1 MLSQKNSYKIG
12 KYDRNDLPDLLEKD
26 KIELICIFPIW
37 PETFC
42 YTVSEAVACGIP
54 ILATDIGA
62 VGERVRNMEAGW
74 LVPLDE
80 APEHAINIINM
91 LKSKGEI
98 YQKKIESLASKKNK
112 SIKDMCGE
120 YINLYSRE
128 KFECVG
134 NKNITTQFAVEAY
147 MWANKEKLQS
157 FGDFREI
164 MERLESAE
172 QRLQEVTGSVTYKTV
187 LALSGVNIPFRN
199 TIKKFLYRFYGF
211 LK

>member
-1 MLSQKNSYKIG
+1 
-12 KYDRNDLPDLLEKD
+12 
-26 KIELICIFPIW
+26 
-37 PETFC
+37 
-42 YTVSEAVACGIP
+42 
-54 ILATDIGA
+54 
-62 VGERVRNMEAGW
+62 
-74 LVPLDE
+74 
-80 APEHAINIINM
+80 
-91 LKSKGEI
+91 
-98 YQKKIESLASKKNK
+98 
-112 SIKDMCGE
+112 MCGE

-187 LALSGVNIPFRN
+187 FALSGVNIPFRN